1 MGKLKQSLLNYWN
14 ILSLIAIVL
23 ILLPNVAVFLGSV
36 SNISPYWE
44 HIKNYLLKDHI
55 KNTIVMLLFTGIFSS
70 VIGVTAAWFV
80 VRYDFPL
87 RNFFSWALVLP
98 LAFPPYVGAY
108 TYSNLLSY
116 TGPVQLFMR
125 NIGIQV
131 NQKYFDIMNIK
142 GAIFIYTVFL
152 FPYVYL
158 IAKSFIQKESGS
170 LIEVSR
176 TLGKN
181 AWEIF
186 FKVVLPISRGPIIA
200 GVSLV
205 LMEVLND
212 YGVVKY
218 FGIQT
223 LSTTIFTAWFSM
235 GDLTAAKKVASTLM
249 IFVFIL
255 LFTERFSRRRKRYE
269 YTTTKVKPLN
279 REKLGGLKG
288 VLVTLLCFSVL
299 SVGFFIPLFQIIYSA
314 SFSLHLFL
322 NSEILTFIFDSLKVA
337 LAATII
343 IVVSSLIIAN
353 TVRITPNSFVKSYRE
368 LATFGYSV
376 PGAVV
381 AIGILYVIFSLNDT
395 VFNGNAG
402 FLLSSTT
409 VILLLAYII
418 RFLAVGYNSIEAGFQ
433 KIGKSFFEASRTLGH
448 GVTATF
454 FKVDLPMLKPAIVS
468 GILLVMLEI
477 FKELPLT
484 LILRPFNFDTLATKI
499 YQYTSDEMLPE
510 ASVLSLILVLICT
523 AGVYLVT
530 HLNTKE
536 VK

>member
-1 MGKLKQSLLNYWN
+1 M
-14 ILSLIAIVL
+14 
-23 ILLPNVAVFLGSV
+23 
-36 SNISPYWE
+36 
-44 HIKNYLLKDHI
+44 
-55 KNTIVMLLFTGIFSS
+55 
-70 VIGVTAAWFV
+70 

-116 TGPVQLFMR
+116 TGPVQLFLR
-125 NIGIQV
+125 SLGIQV
-131 NQKYFDIMNIK
+131 NQEYFDIMNIK

-158 IAKSFIQKESGS
+158 IARSFIQKESGS

-223 LSTTIFTAWFSM
+223 LSTTIFTAWFNM

-249 IFVFIL
+249 VFVFVL
-255 LFTERFSRRRKRYE
+255 LFIERFSRRRKRYE

-288 VLVTLLCFSVL
+288 VLVSLFAFAIFSI
-299 SVGFFIPLFQIIYSA
+299 GFLIPLIQIIYSA
-314 SFSLHLFL
+314 SFSLNLLL
-322 NSEILTFIFDSLKVA
+322 NSELIVFVLNSLKIA
-337 LAATII
+337 ITATIV
-343 IVVSSLIIAN
+343 IVVFSLIIAN
-353 TVRITPNSFVKSYRE
+353 TVRIATNGFIKSYRE

-381 AIGILYVIFSLNDT
+381 AIGILYVIFSLNN
-395 VFNGNAG
+395 VLFNGNAG

-409 VILLLAYII
+409 VILLFAYLI
-418 RFLAVGYNSIEAGFQ
+418 RFLAVGYSSIEAGFQ

-454 FKVDLPMLKPAIVS
+454 FKVDLPMLRPAVVS
-468 GILLVMLEI
+468 AILLVMLEI

-484 LILRPFNFDTLATKI
+484 LILRPFNFETLATKI